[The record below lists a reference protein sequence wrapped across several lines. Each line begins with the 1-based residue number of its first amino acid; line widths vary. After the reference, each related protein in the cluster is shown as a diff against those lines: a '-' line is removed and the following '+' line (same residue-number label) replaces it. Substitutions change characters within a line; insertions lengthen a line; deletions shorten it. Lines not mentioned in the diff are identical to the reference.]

1 MTKKLCVSVALAVTC
16 LSSLAAKTNAR
27 TSAAQTGNSADV
39 ASATAPAI
47 AVDTRGLSEWYARAG
62 DALSYGPY
70 YAAED
75 GASVKLWTISRATTG
90 ESVTNLLKTCGA
102 GESGTLELGAA
113 EAAFGRFTLL
123 HEVLDG
129 EGVRVGLLE
138 KSVSTVAAEG
148 SGTGVFC
155 DTTTNSI
162 EHLVEIGRPL
172 PIVYS
177 TDWTNGDPASL
188 EILCERT
195 RSRHGRP
202 VECTTSVVY
211 QASAPADGTQPTT
224 LDVVGGGRFRLT
236 CTFLDGAGQ
245 PMEPSLT
252 ALARWKD
259 VWGSLLLLR

>member
-1 MTKKLCVSVALAVTC
+1 MQKHCLFLFFAAGVAAAGLGADSVSV
-16 LSSLAAKTNAR
+16 
-27 TSAAQTGNSADV
+27 
-39 ASATAPAI
+39 TAPAI

-62 DALSYGPY
+62 DTISYGPY
-70 YAAED
+70 YAAD
-75 GASVKLWTISRATTG
+75 GGASVKLWTVSEATTG

-102 GESGTLELGAA
+102 GESGTLELGAT

-129 EGVRVGLLE
+129 EGARVGLLE
-138 KSVSTVAAEG
+138 KSVSTVVAEG
-148 SGTGVFC
+148 SGEGVFC

-177 TDWTNGDPASL
+177 TDWANGDPASL

-195 RSRHGRP
+195 RFRRDQP
-202 VECTTSVVY
+202 VECTTSVLY

-224 LDVVGGGRFRLT
+224 LDVAGGGRFKLM
-236 CTFLDGAGQ
+236 CTFLDEAGQ
-245 PMEPSLT
+245 PTEPSLT
-252 ALARWKD
+252 AFAQWKD
-259 VWGSLLLLR
+259 VWGLLLLVW